1 LISGVTISSNS
12 LKEAMS
18 ILRKCFNPCGSSAD
32 NHIYLRQ
39 FGYNLRNENNTIHP
53 PFSRT
58 SSFYDSFIPF
68 TIRLW
73 NILPL
78 TITESPSINI
88 FKNRLKHFYKT
99 LDTNAFYN
107 CGIRK
112 FNIIHCQLRN
122 EASNLNALL
131 FKDFLSDNTDSANC
145 RGPLE
150 DNNHFLFICLKY
162 NNLRLVFIRFHTD
175 INTKK

>member
-1 LISGVTISSNS
+1 
-12 LKEAMS
+12 MS

-39 FGYNLRNENNTIHP
+39 YGYNLRNENNTIHP

-73 NILPL
+73 NTLPL

-131 FKDFLSDNTDSANC
+131 FKDFLSDNTDCANC

-150 DNNHFLFICLKY
+150 DNNHFLFICRKY
-162 NNLRLVFIRFHTD
+162 NNLRLVLLDSIKT
-175 INTKK
+175 IIPKK